1 MRNIIDSKV
10 LQVVFGLIR
19 FASITISQ
27 TNDDIIANPKKNAIG
42 YRKIFTHYWNAR
54 REPKEADKRI
64 GDKISRENLNPYA

>member
-27 TNDDIIANPKKNAIG
+27 TIDDIIVHPEKNAIG

-54 REPKEADKRI
+54 REPEGADKKI
-64 GDKISRENLNPYA
+64 GNKIPRENLNPYA

>member
-27 TNDDIIANPKKNAIG
+27 TIDDIIVHPEKK
-42 YRKIFTHYWNAR
+42 RYWLSQDFHTLLE
-54 REPKEADKRI
+54 REEGA
-64 GDKISRENLNPYA
+64 GGSR

>member
-19 FASITISQ
+19 FASIMISQ
-27 TNDDIIANPKKNAIG
+27 TIDDIIVHPEKSAIG

-54 REPKEADKRI
+54 REPEGADKKI
-64 GDKISRENLNPYA
+64 GDKIPRENLNPYA

>member
-27 TNDDIIANPKKNAIG
+27 TIDDIIVQTKHNAIG

-54 REPKEADKRI
+54 REPEGADKRI
-64 GDKISRENLNPYA
+64 GDKIPRENLNPYA